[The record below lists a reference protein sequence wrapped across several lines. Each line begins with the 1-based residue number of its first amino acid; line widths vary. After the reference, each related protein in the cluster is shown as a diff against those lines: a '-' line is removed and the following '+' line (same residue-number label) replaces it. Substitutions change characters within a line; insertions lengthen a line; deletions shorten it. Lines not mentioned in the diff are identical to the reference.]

1 MSANQT
7 TMSDP
12 DWIPSTEG
20 EFIHLDE
27 PKPNFMYTLEVLR
40 DNDKSFKL
48 LYEKQNGIRR
58 EIYCSPNWEWFDNE
72 QTMIVVYDT
81 ENKGKRTLYVDKIL
95 NFERISENT
104 ENETHIPSLL
114 QFLQG
119 CQENQVPFVL
129 DYLKKDGTRR
139 NIYCSEW
146 NWLKP
151 NTHIS
156 VHDVENKGRRTLLIK
171 SILDWDAPEEE
182 TEDEEEYKNLYY
194 RDRMVFVRMKMRK

>member
-81 ENKGKRTLYVDKIL
+81 ENKGKRTLYVDKI
-95 NFERISENT
+95 
-104 ENETHIPSLL
+104 
-114 QFLQG
+114 
-119 CQENQVPFVL
+119 
-129 DYLKKDGTRR
+129 
-139 NIYCSEW
+139 
-146 NWLKP
+146 
-151 NTHIS
+151 
-156 VHDVENKGRRTLLIK
+156 
-171 SILDWDAPEEE
+171 
-182 TEDEEEYKNLYY
+182 
-194 RDRMVFVRMKMRK
+194 